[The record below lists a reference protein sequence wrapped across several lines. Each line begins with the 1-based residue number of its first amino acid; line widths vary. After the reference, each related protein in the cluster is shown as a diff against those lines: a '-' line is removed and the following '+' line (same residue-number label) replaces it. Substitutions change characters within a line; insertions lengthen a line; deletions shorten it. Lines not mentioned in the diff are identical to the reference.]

1 LRHVVLTSLALCCLH
16 QLLRLLG
23 SRLSLLADRRKAA
36 LRSLLGSEAALQ
48 GLTGSTSSTTSTFT
62 SSTTSTFVIIRFV
75 CRWSGRCAGR

>member
-23 SRLSLLADRRKAA
+23 SRLSLLADRKKAA

-48 GLTGSTSSTTSTFT
+48 GLDGLLAPRSLIVVESNWRTVQVLGFH
-62 SSTTSTFVIIRFV
+62 
-75 CRWSGRCAGR
+75 GR